1 MRETTKKAWVLF
13 VYFFTQIIPK
23 SNKSG
28 VRINK
33 KNLLSNDAHIF
44 CHQHSYF
51 RVSTL
56 QNQDCCSPH
65 NSCVMLAVNRRTEIA
80 SKIIPKNFRMR

>member
-51 RVSTL
+51 E
-56 QNQDCCSPH
+56 C
-65 NSCVMLAVNRRTEIA
+65 
-80 SKIIPKNFRMR
+80 